1 MKKLISFVLSL
12 TLLIC
17 LIGCSVTVETNIY
30 DKLNNFASKSY
41 RNVALEVTNET
52 QGLALKS
59 SFSLKE
65 DSLTY
70 SIEKLNLLPE
80 NGEDFGEIPEFKS
93 TVSGT
98 AVIENGNIVKLDGTD
113 VQLPSYDVLTGAF
126 NFEESNFKNAKEY
139 VDSFSAEVISATA
152 FLGTE
157 ADVKN
162 MSVVVEFNSAAFE
175 KITLVY
181 NTDNAKITL
190 VYNFS

>member
-1 MKKLISFVLSL
+1 MAANQLID
-12 TLLIC
+12 
-17 LIGCSVTVETNIY
+17 Y
-30 DKLNNFASKSY
+30 
-41 RNVALEVTNET
+41 
-52 QGLALKS
+52 
-59 SFSLKE
+59 
-65 DSLTY
+65 
-70 SIEKLNLLPE
+70 
-80 NGEDFGEIPEFKS
+80 
-93 TVSGT
+93 
-98 AVIENGNIVKLDGTD
+98 IENGNIVKLDGTD